1 MKPAPPV
8 MAKQPKI
15 DPTQREEKI
24 LEVRKR
30 DGDLENAISQLE
42 NALHHGQ
49 RKKVDVPAPAAGEKA
64 ATQ

>member
-1 MKPAPPV
+1 
-8 MAKQPKI
+8 MAKQPKMQ
-15 DPTQREEKI
+15 PAQREEKI

-49 RKKVDVPAPAAGEKA
+49 RKKVDVPAPAGGDKA
-64 ATQ
+64 AMQ